1 MKKRLTEFLAH
12 LGIGQLKFE
21 KKVGFARGYV
31 NGLGDNITLK
41 SLDKIEAAYPELNME
56 WLKTGKGEMLN
67 KSAAVESGQKEAYRL
82 VPLKNLDA
90 VGGMSKGNE
99 VSIDDPQYTVGMI
112 PFTDAKEGDICI
124 PVTGDSMIP
133 TCPPG
138 SIVLLRKVEM
148 WRDYFGYGSIFVL
161 ILNDGRRILKEVNKC
176 VENPSENVL
185 CVSHNKNVPDEP
197 LPKSLISGVWKAI
210 KILTDKGY

>member
-1 MKKRLTEFLAH
+1 MKKRLIDFLAY
-12 LGIGQLKFE
+12 LKIGQNNFE
-21 KKVGFARGYV
+21 KKVGLSIGFINKCTG
-31 NGLGDNITLK
+31 NMQMS
-41 SLDKIEAAYPELNME
+41 SLYKIEAAYPELNME

-67 KSAAVESGQKEAYRL
+67 KSAAVESEQKEAYRL

-99 VSIDDPQYTVGMI
+99 SSIDDPQYTVGMI

-197 LPKSLISGVWKAI
+197 LPKSLIIGVWKVI